1 MPLENLTSLLF
12 SPLGLVGLA
21 VLMGLIVLKMLPR
34 GAHAASGMGR
44 ELFLDVRKLSQE
56 GPPAGGPRLE
66 CRLTSVRL
74 AVVVLAPSGRAN
86 PLSTAGGFPHLL
98 DQIVPGLGKVLATH
112 QPVVKLWP
120 AQLSQQGFVH
130 SFFKNVRLPG
140 QGGKR
145 TPWCALAGPAEI
157 DGRSVDVGLVFCAAG
172 NKPMGQEQIPSA
184 DAWRDALRVRAS

>member
-12 SPLGLVGLA
+12 SPLGMVGLV
-21 VLMGLIVLKMLPR
+21 VLAGLIALKMLPR
-34 GAHAASGMGR
+34 GAPGAVGMGR

-56 GPPAGGPRLE
+56 GPPPGGPKLE
-66 CRLTSVRL
+66 CRQIPVRL

-98 DQIVPGLGKVLATH
+98 DQIVPGLGNALATH

-145 TPWCALAGPAEI
+145 TAWCALAGPSEI
-157 DGRSVDVGLVFCAAG
+157 DGRSIDVGLVFCAAG
-172 NKPMGQEQIPSA
+172 NNPMGQEQIQSA
-184 DAWRDALRVRAS
+184 DAWAEALRVRAS